1 MQQSKLVGY
10 SIAVSDVVLGKEL
23 CQRCLTLLLQFTV
36 IPAQYRLNLCLSLSR
51 MGKVYPRRLHMLRLR
66 GKNLHLVTALQ
77 LMTQRYKLMV
87 YLCSDAMAAEE
98 GVDRESKV
106 ESGTSSRHCLDFALW
121 GKHEY
126 LRSKEIELDSIKKVH
141 SIRLRVVKNLLDGAQ
156 PFVQFRLV
164 LRKLF
169 LHAVFVFPMESYV
182 ALSILIG
189 ILMLAV
195 GAAQL
200 IVALT
205 SGNYLAMRGYMVV
218 GGIID
223 VLLGLFLCVYPGV
236 TFALLPVMLGIWMM
250 YHSFMMISFG
260 GDLETFNI
268 GGSTSVVVGGILLL
282 LLSIMVLANPFSAG
296 VATVVVMAGLGLI
309 VLGLLLCWLALK
321 LKNIHL
327 NFEKEYPR

>member
-1 MQQSKLVGY
+1 MKRHFENLTSKAGR
-10 SIAVSDVVLGKEL
+10 AV
-23 CQRCLTLLLQFTV
+23 R
-36 IPAQYRLNLCLSLSR
+36 
-51 MGKVYPRRLHMLRLR
+51 HWW
-66 GKNLHLVTALQ
+66 
-77 LMTQRYKLMV
+77 LM
-87 YLCSDAMAAEE
+87 MAA
-98 GVDRESKV
+98 GILTVAA
-106 ESGTSSRHCLDFALW
+106 G
-121 GKHEY
+121 
-126 LRSKEIELDSIKKVH
+126 I
-141 SIRLRVVKNLLDGAQ
+141 
-156 PFVQFRLV
+156 
-164 LRKLF
+164 
-169 LHAVFVFPMESYV
+169 AVFVFPMESYV

-195 GAAQL
+195 GASQL

-296 VATVVVMAGLGLI
+296 VATVVVIAGLGLI

>member
-1 MQQSKLVGY
+1 MKRHFENLTSKAGR
-10 SIAVSDVVLGKEL
+10 AV
-23 CQRCLTLLLQFTV
+23 R
-36 IPAQYRLNLCLSLSR
+36 
-51 MGKVYPRRLHMLRLR
+51 HWW
-66 GKNLHLVTALQ
+66 
-77 LMTQRYKLMV
+77 LM
-87 YLCSDAMAAEE
+87 MAA
-98 GVDRESKV
+98 GILTVAA
-106 ESGTSSRHCLDFALW
+106 G
-121 GKHEY
+121 
-126 LRSKEIELDSIKKVH
+126 I
-141 SIRLRVVKNLLDGAQ
+141 
-156 PFVQFRLV
+156 
-164 LRKLF
+164 
-169 LHAVFVFPMESYV
+169 AVFVFPMESYV

-296 VATVVVMAGLGLI
+296 VATVVVIAGLGLI

>member
-1 MQQSKLVGY
+1 MKRHFENLTSKAGR
-10 SIAVSDVVLGKEL
+10 AV
-23 CQRCLTLLLQFTV
+23 R
-36 IPAQYRLNLCLSLSR
+36 
-51 MGKVYPRRLHMLRLR
+51 HWW
-66 GKNLHLVTALQ
+66 
-77 LMTQRYKLMV
+77 LM
-87 YLCSDAMAAEE
+87 MAA
-98 GVDRESKV
+98 GILTVAA
-106 ESGTSSRHCLDFALW
+106 G
-121 GKHEY
+121 
-126 LRSKEIELDSIKKVH
+126 I
-141 SIRLRVVKNLLDGAQ
+141 
-156 PFVQFRLV
+156 
-164 LRKLF
+164 
-169 LHAVFVFPMESYV
+169 AVFVFPMESYV

-268 GGSTSVVVGGILLL
+268 DGSTSVVVGGILLL

>member
-1 MQQSKLVGY
+1 MKRHFENLTSKAGR
-10 SIAVSDVVLGKEL
+10 AV
-23 CQRCLTLLLQFTV
+23 R
-36 IPAQYRLNLCLSLSR
+36 
-51 MGKVYPRRLHMLRLR
+51 HWW
-66 GKNLHLVTALQ
+66 
-77 LMTQRYKLMV
+77 LM
-87 YLCSDAMAAEE
+87 MAA
-98 GVDRESKV
+98 GILTVAA
-106 ESGTSSRHCLDFALW
+106 G
-121 GKHEY
+121 
-126 LRSKEIELDSIKKVH
+126 I
-141 SIRLRVVKNLLDGAQ
+141 
-156 PFVQFRLV
+156 
-164 LRKLF
+164 
-169 LHAVFVFPMESYV
+169 AVFVFPMESYV

-189 ILMLAV
+189 ILMLTV

-296 VATVVVMAGLGLI
+296 VATVVVIAGLGLI